1 MASSNS
7 LPELIAERRDGQPL
21 IGAHRGG
28 AAYAPENTLA
38 AFAEGI
44 RRGADLL
51 ELDIHLSRERE
62 VVVIHD
68 HTVDRTT
75 DGHGSVHELTVPELK
90 RLDAGAWLDPRFAG
104 ERIPTLREVIEFV
117 DRRLPLTVEVKG
129 LPRTA
134 AALSDALVDLLELMR
149 MTDGVLVIA
158 FDHEQIRRIKE
169 RNPAIKAAIN
179 YSGRLVDPIHA
190 GRAAHADILNQSWL
204 YCDRA
209 FCQHAH
215 AHGFAVQCFAPSPA
229 AAWDLARNGVDIMD
243 TDEPDLILAAT
254 RRDAL
259 RPASA
264 VPSVFAE

>member
-1 MASSNS
+1 MTPSSS
-7 LPELIAERRDGQPL
+7 LPELFAERRDGQPL

-28 AAYAPENTLA
+28 AAYAPENTFA

-44 RRGADLL
+44 RRGADML
-51 ELDIHLSRERE
+51 ELDIHLSREGE

-75 DGHGSVHELTVPELK
+75 SGHGYVHEMTVTELQ
-90 RLDAGAWLDPRFAG
+90 RLDAGAWFDPRFAG
-104 ERIPTLREVIEFV
+104 ERVPTLREVIEFV
-117 DRRLPLTVEVKG
+117 DRRLPLTIEVKG
-129 LPRTA
+129 LSRTA
-134 AALSDALVDLLELMR
+134 AALSDALVEVLDQMQ

-158 FDHEQIRRIKE
+158 FDHEQVRRIKE

-243 TDEPDLILAAT
+243 TDEPDIISAAT
-254 RRDAL
+254 RCDAP
-259 RPASA
+259 RP
-264 VPSVFAE
+264 PSDEPSIFAE

>member
-1 MASSNS
+1 MTRRST
-7 LPELIAERRDGQPL
+7 LPELIADRRDGQPL

-28 AAYAPENTLA
+28 ATYAPENTLA

-44 RRGADLL
+44 RRGAHML
-51 ELDIHLSRERE
+51 ELDIHLSREGE

-75 DGHGSVHELTVPELK
+75 DGHGYVHDMTVPELK
-90 RLDAGAWLDPRFAG
+90 GLDAGTWFDPRFAG

-129 LPRTA
+129 LTRTGPD
-134 AALSDALVDLLELMR
+134 LSNALVDLLEETG

-158 FDHEQIRRIKE
+158 FDHEHIRRIKE
-169 RNPAIKAAIN
+169 RNPAIKGAIN

-209 FCQHAH
+209 FCENAH
-215 AHGFAVQCFAPSPA
+215 AHGFAVQCFAPSA
-229 AAWDLARNGVDIMD
+229 TVAWDLARNGVDIMD
-243 TDEPDLILAAT
+243 TDEPDLIVAAT
-254 RRDAL
+254 RRDAQ
-259 RPASA
+259 RPAEGA
-264 VPSVFAE
+264 PTVFDD

>member
-1 MASSNS
+1 MIPSSA
-7 LPELIAERRDGQPL
+7 LPELLAARRDGQPL
-21 IGAHRGG
+21 IGAPRGA

-38 AFAEGI
+38 AFDEGI

-51 ELDIHLSRERE
+51 ELDIHLSREGE

-75 DGHGSVHELTVPELK
+75 DGHGYVHDLPVADLQ
-90 RLDAGAWLDPRFAG
+90 RLDAGAWFEPRFAG
-104 ERIPTLREVIEFV
+104 ERIPTLREVIAHV
-117 DRRLPLTVEVKG
+117 DRRLPLTIEVKG
-129 LPRTA
+129 LPRLA
-134 AALSDALVDLLELMR
+134 DALSDALVDLLETMR

-158 FDHEQIRRIKE
+158 FDHEQIRRIKA

-209 FCQHAH
+209 FCDHAH
-215 AHGFAVQCFAPSPA
+215 AHGFAVQCFAPSPT

-243 TDEPDLILAAT
+243 TDEPDRIAAAT
-254 RRDAL
+254 RPGAP
-259 RPASA
+259 RPADAAPSA
-264 VPSVFAE
+264 FAE

>member
-1 MASSNS
+1 MSASNPLS
-7 LPELIAERRDGQPL
+7 ELIADRRDGQPL

-44 RRGADLL
+44 RRGADML
-51 ELDIHLSRERE
+51 ELDIHLSREGE

-75 DGHGSVHELTVPELK
+75 NGQGHVHDMTVADLK
-90 RLDAGAWLDPRFAG
+90 RLDAGAWFAPRFAG
-104 ERIPTLREVIEFV
+104 ERIPTLREAIEFV
-117 DRRLPLTVEVKG
+117 DRRLPLTIEVKG

-134 AALSDALVDLLELMR
+134 AALSDALVDLLEGMG
-149 MTDGVLVIA
+149 MTGGVLVIA

-190 GRAAHADILNQSWL
+190 GRAAHADVLNQSWL

-215 AHGFAVQCFAPSPA
+215 AHGFAVQCFAPSAA

-243 TDEPDLILAAT
+243 TDEPDVIVAAT
-254 RRDAL
+254 RRDAA
-259 RPASA
+259 RPADDA
-264 VPSVFAE
+264 PSVFAE

>member
-1 MASSNS
+1 MAQTNA
-7 LPELIAERRDGQPL
+7 LPELIAARRDGQPL

-44 RRGADLL
+44 RRGADML
-51 ELDIHLSRERE
+51 ELDIHLSREGE

-75 DGHGSVHELTVPELK
+75 DGQGYVHDMTVPELK
-90 RLDAGAWLDPRFAG
+90 RLDAGAWFDPRFAG
-104 ERIPTLREVIEFV
+104 ERIPTLREVAEFV
-117 DRRLPLTVEVKG
+117 DRRLPLTIEVKG
-129 LPRTA
+129 LPRIA
-134 AALSDALVDLLELMR
+134 AAISDALVDLLEEMR
-149 MTDGVLVIA
+149 LTGDVLVIA
-158 FDHEQIRRIKE
+158 FDHEVIRLVKE

-209 FCQHAH
+209 FCEHAH
-215 AHGFAVQCFAPSPA
+215 GNGFAVQCFAPSPA

-243 TDEPDLILAAT
+243 TDEPDLIVAAT
-254 RRDAL
+254 RRDAA
-259 RPASA
+259 RPADAAS
-264 VPSVFAE
+264 SVFAE

>member
-1 MASSNS
+1 MISPNP
-7 LPELIAERRDGQPL
+7 LLELIAERRDGQPL
-21 IGAHRGG
+21 VGAHRGG
-28 AAYAPENTLA
+28 ASYAPENTLT
-38 AFAEGI
+38 AFEEGI
-44 RRGADLL
+44 RRGADML
-51 ELDIHLSRERE
+51 ELDIHLSREGE

-75 DGHGSVHELTVPELK
+75 NGRGYVHELTVPELK
-90 RLDAGAWLDPRFAG
+90 RLDAGTWFDPRFAG
-104 ERIPTLREVIEFV
+104 ERIPTLREVIAFV
-117 DRRLPLTVEVKG
+117 DRRVPLTIELKG
-129 LPRTA
+129 VPRTA
-134 AALSDALVDLLELMR
+134 DALSDAMVDLLEEMG

-158 FDHEQIRRIKE
+158 FDHEQTRRVKE

-209 FCQHAH
+209 FCQMAH

-243 TDEPDLILAAT
+243 TDEPDLIVAAT
-254 RRDAL
+254 RRDAA
-259 RPASA
+259 RPESET
-264 VPSVFAE
+264 PSVFTE

>member
-1 MASSNS
+1 MIPANS
-7 LPELIAERRDGQPL
+7 LPELIAERRDGPPL

-28 AAYAPENTLA
+28 AAYAPENSLA

-51 ELDIHLSRERE
+51 ELDIHLSRDGEI
-62 VVVIHD
+62 VVIHD

-75 DGHGSVHELTVPELK
+75 DGHGYVHELTVAELK
-90 RLDAGAWLDPRFAG
+90 RLDAGAWFDPRFVS

-117 DRRLPLTVEVKG
+117 DHRLPLTVEVKG

-134 AALSDALVDLLELMR
+134 AALSDALVDLLERME

-169 RNPAIKAAIN
+169 RNPAVTAAIN

-209 FCQHAH
+209 FCQQAH
-215 AHGFAVQCFAPSPA
+215 AHDFAVQCFAPSPT

-243 TDEPDLILAAT
+243 SDEPDLILAAT
-254 RRDAL
+254 RLDAA
-259 RPASA
+259 RPASDA
-264 VPSVFAE
+264 PSIFVE

>member
-1 MASSNS
+1 MSPPNA
-7 LPELIAERRDGQPL
+7 LPDLIAARRDGHPL

-28 AAYAPENTLA
+28 AEYAPENTLA
-38 AFAEGI
+38 AFDEGI
-44 RRGADLL
+44 RRGADML
-51 ELDIHLSRERE
+51 ELDIHLSREGE

-75 DGHGSVHELTVPELK
+75 DGHGYVHDLTVPDLQ
-90 RLDAGAWLDPRFAG
+90 RLDAGAWFDPRFAG
-104 ERIPTLREVIEFV
+104 EHIPALRDVIEHV
-117 DRRLPLTVEVKG
+117 DRRLPLTIEVKG

-134 AALSDALVDLLELMR
+134 NALSEALVDLLEQMR
-149 MTDGVLVIA
+149 VTGDVLVIA
-158 FDHEQIRRIKE
+158 FDHEQIRRIKT

-209 FCQHAH
+209 FCQTAH

-243 TDEPDLILAAT
+243 TDEPDRILTAT
-254 RRDAL
+254 RRDAP
-259 RPASA
+259 RPADDAPSA
-264 VPSVFAE
+264 FAE